1 MSDNYSSLKKDELV
15 KLLEQ
20 KDAELATYQEI
31 EEAQNNKINDLQNQ
45 LETKEQEVI
54 GDTVAS
60 LERTYE
66 PYDRELLIACV
77 GALKDAQSHGP
88 MDEQNFAACAPVFAD
103 QAITLYQLTKKRFD
117 SLDNLPS
124 PENDLGMSNE
134 ELAT

>member
-1 MSDNYSSLKKDELV
+1 MADNYSSLKKDELV

-31 EEAQNNKINDLQNQ
+31 EEAQNSKINDLQNQ
-45 LETKEQEVI
+45 LETVSQPGKVSQQ
-54 GDTVAS
+54 

-103 QAITLYQLTKKRFD
+103 QAITLYQLTKERFD
-117 SLDNLPS
+117 SLDNLPC
-124 PENDLGMSNE
+124 PENDSGMSNE
-134 ELAT
+134 ELAS